1 MKKWNNLE
9 ELAEWET
16 RIIEQNIDSDIKP
29 LLLCFG
35 LSDSS
40 LTRELVKIVNP
51 SGAKRTGNV
60 GIPLRL
66 GSGSIINAVT
76 AVAYDGSSED
86 FTYASPLKLEGSI
99 EDIGIYFQGKEL
111 EKASL
116 IQPGKWVDGITKRGK
131 PFSSVMLPE
140 AGNFLMSAIPYL
152 CSYREKGNPC
162 LFCEYTNGLDKTV
175 DDFVEAAVS
184 AFKENPCYSLTL
196 TGGNAETE
204 DRGLKRYAP
213 FVREISK
220 AVKEAVGRKPAIQL
234 EVSPPNGNAEKY
246 IDELAEA
253 GATSFMMNLE
263 QGKYEYRKI
272 VCAEKSKIPL
282 SDYARAFKVVKEKG
296 LGAASVL
303 INGLAEPP
311 NSTFGYAKMLIS
323 MGVRPIVLPLRPRGK
338 LRNAYPANPVEFA
351 ELSKKVGELIDK
363 SSIELEKTQG
373 CASCPGCAM
382 VQEDMGYKL

>member
-1 MKKWNNLE
+1 
-9 ELAEWET
+9 
-16 RIIEQNIDSDIKP
+16 
-29 LLLCFG
+29 
-35 LSDSS
+35 
-40 LTRELVKIVNP
+40 
-51 SGAKRTGNV
+51 
-60 GIPLRL
+60 
-66 GSGSIINAVT
+66 
-76 AVAYDGSSED
+76 
-86 FTYASPLKLEGSI
+86 
-99 EDIGIYFQGKEL
+99 
-111 EKASL
+111 
-116 IQPGKWVDGITKRGK
+116 
-131 PFSSVMLPE
+131 
-140 AGNFLMSAIPYL
+140 
-152 CSYREKGNPC
+152 
-162 LFCEYTNGLDKTV
+162 
-175 DDFVEAAVS
+175 
-184 AFKENPCYSLTL
+184 LTL